1 MVKIYELR
9 INSGMLI
16 DTEMG
21 SEVLVE
27 GSYILVDGFVKFL
40 VCMRVQTVNLEQ
52 ILTYQRRN
60 NGLINCFSLGIESIT
75 FDFRSKKGKSSSE
88 NITSLDIEMVLFSKS
103 MHLYSF

>member
-40 VCMRVQTVNLEQ
+40 V
-52 ILTYQRRN
+52 
-60 NGLINCFSLGIESIT
+60 
-75 FDFRSKKGKSSSE
+75 
-88 NITSLDIEMVLFSKS
+88 
-103 MHLYSF
+103 